1 MQRSNAVILIILI
14 MSLLLC
20 GCEKSSEAQ
29 YFLQRIDNYQN
40 ITEYVI
46 ENYSEFEKYRNGE
59 SKSITI
65 LLDNIADIEEIK
77 DSVSAAK
84 EDFNY
89 LWLEEKSV
97 VFWNDETK
105 RLGLLFADNPQKI
118 IRNMKKNWYDNLEY
132 EKINDNWYIVG
143 TWKHR

>member
-1 MQRSNAVILIILI
+1 MQRLNAVILIILI
-14 MSLLLC
+14 TSLLLC

-105 RLGLLFADNPQKI
+105 RLGLLFADNPKKI
-118 IRNMKKNWYDNLEY
+118 IRDMKKNWYDNLEY
-132 EKINDNWYIVG
+132 EKINDNWYIVS

>member
-20 GCEKSSEAQ
+20 ACEKSSEAQ

-118 IRNMKKNWYDNLEY
+118 IRDMKKNWYDNLEY

>member
-105 RLGLLFADNPQKI
+105 RLGLLFADNPKKI
-118 IRNMKKNWYDNLEY
+118 IRDMKKNWYDNLEY

>member
-20 GCEKSSEAQ
+20 ECEKSSEAQ

-84 EDFNY
+84 KDFNY

-105 RLGLLFADNPQKI
+105 RLGLLFADNPKKI
-118 IRNMKKNWYDNLEY
+118 IRDMKKNWYDNLEY

>member
-1 MQRSNAVILIILI
+1 

-20 GCEKSSEAQ
+20 GCEKSREAQ

-105 RLGLLFADNPQKI
+105 RLGLLFADNPKKI
-118 IRNMKKNWYDNLEY
+118 IRDMKKNWYDNLEY

>member
-105 RLGLLFADNPQKI
+105 RIGLLFADNPKKI
-118 IRNMKKNWYDNLEY
+118 IRDMKKNWYDNLEY
-132 EKINDNWYIVG
+132 EKINDNWYLVG

>member
-118 IRNMKKNWYDNLEY
+118 IRDMKKNWYDNLEY

>member
-84 EDFNY
+84 EDFKY

-105 RLGLLFADNPQKI
+105 RLGLLFADNPKKI
-118 IRNMKKNWYDNLEY
+118 IRDMKKNWYDNLEY

>member
-1 MQRSNAVILIILI
+1 

-105 RLGLLFADNPQKI
+105 RLGLLFADNPKKI
-118 IRNMKKNWYDNLEY
+118 IRDMKKNWYDNLEY